1 MESFLG
7 SALFS
12 SDPFGSVALSAI
24 WRIANP
30 CPRRDKNCFSAL
42 TLTPCLFTV
51 AFDANVMLML
61 TLMLLMLLSP
71 LAGTGAHTKQ
81 SLGKEASRVMAK
93 LVDKHGLSG

>member
-1 MESFLG
+1 M
-7 SALFS
+7 
-12 SDPFGSVALSAI
+12 
-24 WRIANP
+24 
-30 CPRRDKNCFSAL
+30 
-42 TLTPCLFTV
+42 

-71 LAGTGAHTKQ
+71 LAGTGVHTKQ